1 MTDIR
6 VSTSLRPHRPG
17 LASILELREVS
28 ADVFRTVSP
37 SKLASADARGD
48 APRQKGDRQRVYGGQ
63 LLGQALRAAMLTVE
77 PGRSVHSLHAYFVSG
92 ADAAAPLDYHVERV
106 RDGGSVSNRRV
117 AALQGGR
124 EVLSFQASF
133 QAAAMGVEHQD
144 RPTEGLSHSDLA
156 LADGEAAHRW
166 SGIDLKFAE
175 AAPTASAHAV
185 HRRVWFRA
193 ADAMGD
199 DPSLHT
205 CVLAYASDL
214 TLVRTALVPHERP
227 GGASFRLA
235 SLDHAMWFHR
245 AVRADQWL
253 LLESV
258 SPAAVDSRALT
269 MGYVYD
275 ASGLLVATVAQEG
288 VFRVIPS

>member
-1 MTDIR
+1 MTDTR
-6 VSTSLRPHRPG
+6 VHTARPPGRPD

-28 ADVFRTVSP
+28 ADVYRTVTA

-48 APRQKGDRQRVYGGQ
+48 APRREGDCRRVYGGQ
-63 LLGQALRAAMLTVE
+63 LLGQALRAAVLTVE
-77 PGRSVHSLHAYFVSG
+77 PGRTVHSLHAYFVSG
-92 ADAAAPLDYHVERV
+92 ADAASPLDYHVERV

-117 AALQGGR
+117 VARQGSS
-124 EVLSFQASF
+124 EVLSLQASF
-133 QAAAMGVEHQD
+133 QIAAPGVEHQD
-144 RPTEGLSHSDLA
+144 RPTEGLSHRDLA

-175 AAPTASAHAV
+175 AATTASAHAV

-193 ADAMGD
+193 AEVVGD
-199 DPSLHT
+199 DPSLHA

-214 TLVRTALVPHERP
+214 TLVRTALVPHERL
-227 GGASFRLA
+227 GGETFRLA

-245 AVRADQWL
+245 TVRADEWL

-269 MGYVYD
+269 LGYVYD

-288 VFRVIPS
+288 VVRVLPT